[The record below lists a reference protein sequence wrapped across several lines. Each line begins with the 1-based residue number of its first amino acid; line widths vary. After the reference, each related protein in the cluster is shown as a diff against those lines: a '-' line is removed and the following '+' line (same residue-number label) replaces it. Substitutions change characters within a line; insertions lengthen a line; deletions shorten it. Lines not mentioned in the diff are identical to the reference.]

1 MPNPLV
7 ECIPNFSEARRP
19 EVVEAIIQSI
29 TAVPG
34 VTMLDRHS
42 DMDHNRTVLTYVGA
56 PDAVEEA
63 AFQAISTAA
72 KHINLDQH
80 TGEHPRLG
88 ATDVVPFVPIRDV
101 TMQECVEM
109 ARRLGRRVGETLQIP
124 VYLYEDAAARPERR
138 NLEDVRRGEYEKLK
152 EEIGQRPERKPDF
165 GPEKVGPA
173 GGTIIGARQPL
184 IAFNAYL
191 TTDDVSI
198 AQKIAKAVRN
208 SSGGLRYVKGLGL
221 LVEGRAQVSMNLTN
235 FRQTPIAR
243 VVEMVRREAE
253 RYGVGIR
260 NTELVGLVPQEAL
273 VNAAVWYTQLDMFD
287 PAEQIL
293 ETRLHEAMAQGDS
306 AAAAPVKESFIEAVA
321 KGTPTPGG
329 GAAAAHAGAL
339 AAGLVAMVARV
350 TVGKKKYANVE
361 ARMWELADQA
371 DALRKRLTTAVDEDS
386 AAFEQYIV
394 AAKMPKDTPEQQA
407 TRAEAMESATLQ
419 TIYAPLAVCR
429 EAVNVLRLAVEVAT
443 LGNANAISDAASGA
457 ALARASL
464 TASGLNVRI
473 NCPNLQDQAAA
484 KEFVA
489 EVRRLE
495 SEAQALEAE
504 LERALMERGNLAG

>member
-1 MPNPLV
+1 
-7 ECIPNFSEARRP
+7 
-19 EVVEAIIQSI
+19 
-29 TAVPG
+29 
-34 VTMLDRHS
+34 
-42 DMDHNRTVLTYVGA
+42 
-56 PDAVEEA
+56 
-63 AFQAISTAA
+63 
-72 KHINLDQH
+72 
-80 TGEHPRLG
+80 
-88 ATDVVPFVPIRDV
+88 
-101 TMQECVEM
+101 
-109 ARRLGRRVGETLQIP
+109 
-124 VYLYEDAAARPERR
+124 
-138 NLEDVRRGEYEKLK
+138 
-152 EEIGQRPERKPDF
+152 
-165 GPEKVGPA
+165 
-173 GGTIIGARQPL
+173 
-184 IAFNAYL
+184 
-191 TTDDVSI
+191 
-198 AQKIAKAVRN
+198 
-208 SSGGLRYVKGLGL
+208 
-221 LVEGRAQVSMNLTN
+221 
-235 FRQTPIAR
+235 
-243 VVEMVRREAE
+243 
-253 RYGVGIR
+253 
-260 NTELVGLVPQEAL
+260 
-273 VNAAVWYTQLDMFD
+273 
-287 PAEQIL
+287 
-293 ETRLHEAMAQGDS
+293 
-306 AAAAPVKESFIEAVA
+306 
-321 KGTPTPGG
+321 
-329 GAAAAHAGAL
+329 
-339 AAGLVAMVARV
+339 MVARV

-429 EAVNVLRLAVEVAT
+429 EAVNVLRLAVEAAM